1 MTAFDLEF
9 IDEQGTDRIMLIM
22 TLSSSIQ
29 ELISSQMTDLR
40 HYWEEGGLVTSLLK
54 PGKSIFV
61 DISPGTMELIP
72 QLVSTDVT
80 GGISAIVR
88 SLPAPHQQRRP
99 IRGQYPGHVIALSQ
113 SETDHHAAL
122 VTEEKVQNLQFYE
135 TRFSTSIL
143 LQLVNKNA
151 LGNAN
156 LSQKYSIC

>member
-1 MTAFDLEF
+1 MTALDLEF

-29 ELISSQMTDLR
+29 GLISSQMTDLR
-40 HYWEEGGLVTSLLK
+40 HYRGGGGGLVTSLLK

-88 SLPAPHQQRRP
+88 SLPAPHHAGDSRED
-99 IRGQYPGHVIALSQ
+99 Q
-113 SETDHHAAL
+113 SEASIQ
-122 VTEEKVQNLQFYE
+122 VT
-135 TRFSTSIL
+135 
-143 LQLVNKNA
+143 
-151 LGNAN
+151 
-156 LSQKYSIC
+156 